1 MFKACLGG
9 NVINY
14 QNTVASPVIGLSDG
28 PVAFLSSSVP
38 QLQFDPLLSALC
50 DDNFASKIDTNGPEN
65 DTFFKEDESHTLI
78 LNLTY
83 CMMD

>member
-65 DTFFKEDESHTLI
+65 DTFF
-78 LNLTY
+78 
-83 CMMD
+83 